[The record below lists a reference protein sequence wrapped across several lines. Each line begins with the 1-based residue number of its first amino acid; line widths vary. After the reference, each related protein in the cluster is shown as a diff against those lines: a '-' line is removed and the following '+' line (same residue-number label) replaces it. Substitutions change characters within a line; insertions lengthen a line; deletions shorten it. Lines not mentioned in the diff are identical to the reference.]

1 MRIYFRKLFF
11 PGQFSIIQNN
21 RQALA
26 KSAGDAIINGEY
38 TTMEPQIFHTYV
50 RYVLFL
56 DFCKKKFIYLNI
68 RRAKNIF
75 YGIRL
80 KVV

>member
-11 PGQFSIIQNN
+11 PGKFSII
-21 RQALA
+21 QALA
-26 KSAGDAIINGEY
+26 KSAGDAIINEEY